1 MTDASSRSLPGRHWI
16 EAWFDSPL
24 AVPILLTLFVVV
36 WTLFQTISFL
46 PASLHPDVV
55 EVYGWGQHPAAGYY
69 KHPPLGGLMTGAWFA
84 VFPAAD
90 WAAQL
95 LAMTNAA
102 LSLFFVDLIA
112 RRYLSGDKRL
122 LVLLL
127 LMLTPFYQFHS
138 VRFASN
144 QTLLPTWPLAVYC
157 FIRAYESRAA
167 LWGAAAGASAALAML
182 GKYFSVYLIGGL
194 VIAALV
200 HPDRMRYLRSWSPWA
215 SIAAGLAL
223 LAPHLVWLEQTGF
236 RPFSY
241 AYVVH
246 GGRSPFEA
254 LLSVPGYLAGSV
266 GYVAVALIVYALI
279 VRPRPGDVVA
289 ALWPRDPDR
298 RMLAVLLW
306 APLLLPAVTAPLL
319 DLALTSLWTMQGWF
333 VLPIL
338 LLMPERVALR
348 RTAAVH
354 VAAGVA
360 VIALVALL
368 ASPVLA
374 YVKHMQGAGQSREYY
389 EPLAD
394 ELSRRWHALTPRPL
408 RIVMG
413 DQDFALAMSFYAP
426 DHPDSVPAFDVS
438 ASPWVTPA
446 RIESEGFAVI
456 CRDASCAQ
464 RAVQLAKDRDVRQQ
478 DIEVVRWFFG
488 SATAPERFTLVLVPP
503 RP

>member
-1 MTDASSRSLPGRHWI
+1 
-16 EAWFDSPL
+16 
-24 AVPILLTLFVVV
+24 
-36 WTLFQTISFL
+36 
-46 PASLHPDVV
+46 
-55 EVYGWGQHPAAGYY
+55 
-69 KHPPLGGLMTGAWFA
+69 
-84 VFPAAD
+84 
-90 WAAQL
+90 
-95 LAMTNAA
+95 MTNAA

-200 HPDRMRYLRSWSPWA
+200 HPERMRYLRSWSPWA
-215 SIAAGLAL
+215 SIVAGLAL

-333 VLPIL
+333 LLPIL

-348 RTAAVH
+348 RAAAVH
-354 VAAGVA
+354 VASGVA

-374 YVKHMQGAGQSREYY
+374 FVKHAQGAHGRK
-389 EPLAD
+389 P
-394 ELSRRWHALTPRPL
+394 EL
-408 RIVMG
+408 
-413 DQDFALAMSFYAP
+413 
-426 DHPDSVPAFDVS
+426 
-438 ASPWVTPA
+438 PA
-446 RIESEGFAVI
+446 RSQHLQV
-456 CRDASCAQ
+456 
-464 RAVQLAKDRDVRQQ
+464 
-478 DIEVVRWFFG
+478 
-488 SATAPERFTLVLVPP
+488 
-503 RP
+503 